1 MTLMRPFSLKA
12 RLTAL
17 FVLIFGGSLIAYSVY
32 IYRTVDDVLESGFN
46 LQLREFANEVGDSI
60 NYSILW
66 GFQFNPSAFIDSKK
80 VFPFTMRE
88 AAIQIRSATGKP
100 LMASKAL
107 KVQALPFDREMFER
121 ILDGQYVYRNW
132 EAKEAVAGNTYF
144 RTLSFMVKGNSD
156 TFVILQVAVPD
167 RYIRENNRK
176 IFRTFAYSI
185 PILLLISGLVG
196 YTYAGY
202 SLRPVNK
209 IIERVHSIRGRN
221 LSERVPVSDV
231 QDEITKLAVTL
242 NSMLDRVEAAFVAQE
257 RFVSDA
263 SHQMKTPLAVLKS
276 QIEELQMQK
285 QFMSEEQRQKL
296 SSLGEEV
303 DSLISLVKNLLIL
316 ARVDLGEETL
326 LFSEVSLDETVTSV
340 CERLSHIA
348 KRKGIQFQMN
358 LEMSQA
364 GGSERPF
371 GVRGDSDL
379 LASVFQSVIENSI
392 KYSPRD
398 SKIHIQITEE
408 PKNVVVSICDEGPG
422 IPEAELQLIFER
434 FRRGQT
440 SAKIATGSGLG
451 LSIARRISDLHGAK
465 LTISN
470 QEKNGLKAIFTI
482 KKV

>member
-1 MTLMRPFSLKA
+1 MWPFSLKA

-88 AAIQIRSATGKP
+88 AVIQIRSASGKP
-100 LMASKAL
+100 LMSSKAL
-107 KVQALPFDREMFER
+107 KVQALPFDRKMYED

-132 EAKEAVAGNTYF
+132 EASVAVAGNSYF

-156 TFVILQVAVPD
+156 SFVILQVAVPD
-167 RYIRENNRK
+167 RYIRKNNKRVFT
-176 IFRTFAYSI
+176 IFVYSI
-185 PILLLISGLVG
+185 PILLLISGFIG

-202 SLRPVNK
+202 SLMPVNR

-221 LSERVPVSDV
+221 LSERVPVPDV
-231 QDEITKLAVTL
+231 QDEIAKLAVTL

-263 SHQMKTPLAVLKS
+263 SHQMKTPLAVLKA
-276 QIEELQMQK
+276 QIEELHMQRSFWSDD
-285 QFMSEEQRQKL
+285 QLERL
-296 SSLGEEV
+296 NSLGEEV

-316 ARVDLGEETL
+316 ARVDFGEGTL
-326 LFSEVSLDETVTSV
+326 LFSEVSLDETVTLV

-348 KRKGIQFQMN
+348 KKKNIHFQMN
-358 LEMSQA
+358 LEVAPVDDSV
-364 GGSERPF
+364 RPF
-371 GVRGDSDL
+371 VVKGDSDL

-392 KYSPRD
+392 KYSPVD
-398 SKIHIQITEE
+398 SKIQIQIFEQSE
-408 PKNVVVSICDEGPG
+408 NIVVSICDEGPG
-422 IPEAELQLIFER
+422 IPEEELQLIFER
-434 FRRGQT
+434 FRRGPA
-440 SAKIATGSGLG
+440 SAKIASGSGLG
-451 LSIARRISDLHGAK
+451 LSIAKRISELHGAE
-465 LTISN
+465 LALSN
-470 QEKNGLKAIFTI
+470 RTEGGLKTIFTI

>member
-1 MTLMRPFSLKA
+1 MRPFSLKA

-17 FVLIFGGSLIAYSVY
+17 FVLIFGGSLIAYSIY

-88 AAIQIRSATGKP
+88 AVIQIRSASGKP

-107 KVQALPFDREMFER
+107 KVQVLPFDREMYEAV
-121 ILDGQYVYRNW
+121 LDGRYVYRNW
-132 EAKEAVAGNTYF
+132 QATEDVAGNRYF

-156 TFVILQVAVPD
+156 SFVILQVAVPD
-167 RYIRENNRK
+167 RYIRENNKR
-176 IFRTFAYSI
+176 IFTTFVYSI
-185 PILLLISGLVG
+185 PILLLISGLIG

-202 SLRPVNK
+202 SLMPVNK
-209 IIERVHSIRGRN
+209 IIERVHTIRGRN
-221 LSERVPVSDV
+221 LSERVPVPDV
-231 QDEITKLAVTL
+231 QDEIAKLAVTL

-263 SHQMKTPLAVLKS
+263 SHQMKTPLAVLKA
-276 QIEELQMQK
+276 QIEELHRGK
-285 QFMSEEQRQKL
+285 QALSADQEDKL
-296 SSLGEEV
+296 NSLGEEV

-326 LFSEVSLDETVTSV
+326 LFSEVSLDETVTLV

-348 KRKGIQFQMN
+348 KRKDIQFSMN
-358 LEMSQA
+358 LDMAHAS
-364 GGSERPF
+364 GSDRPF
-371 GVRGDSDL
+371 VVNGDSDL
-379 LASVFQSVIENSI
+379 LASVFQSIIENSI
-392 KYSPRD
+392 KYSPAKTR
-398 SKIHIQITEE
+398 IQIQIAEN
-408 PKNVVVSICDEGPG
+408 KDDVIVSVCDEGPG
-422 IPEAELQLIFER
+422 IPEEELGLIFER
-434 FRRGQT
+434 FRRGPA
-440 SAKIATGSGLG
+440 SAKIAAGSGLG
-451 LSIARRISDLHGAK
+451 LSIAKRISDLHGAELK
-465 LTISN
+465 LSN
-470 QEKNGLKAIFTI
+470 RTEGGLKTIFTI